1 MAEILS
7 ADAQGVE
14 QGTEMIRSFLKKKG
28 VKENLNT
35 RFVLI
40 AEESMVDLIQHADQD
55 SQLSIS
61 MKRFLEEIYVEI
73 SVKGEAYRFGDRLI
87 TFPEELWAVPNSDA
101 ESAIRNRILS
111 SHSRNIKYKHKNG
124 VNFIHLS
131 MDLPSRSLVKTIGS
145 LISAL
150 VVGIILSLTV
160 PAQWT
165 QALNVSLL
173 MPIKTIFL
181 NILKMIAAPVVFFSM
196 TSSVSQ
202 MGSTS
207 ELGRVGSRIIGIY
220 LLTTVIAVGIGIGV
234 FFLVRPGSADMTGL
248 VSAAP
253 ALPSQPFSTSLKDII
268 VGIVPDNVLSP
279 FLETNMLQLI
289 FLSLLWGLAIRN
301 SKGYSK
307 NLSILIESCNE
318 LFLRTT
324 SFVMRSVYV
333 LVFCSILSLII
344 TMGVHSLLLLLSM
357 FATFLLGLLFML
369 LVYCLLMMI
378 SRINPLSILKSYA
391 PFALQVFSTSSSSAA
406 MPINMDYCQNV
417 LQLPPK
423 LYRFSIPLGA
433 TLNMDGMC
441 ILLAVESL
449 TLAKVFGVPVP
460 GSALL
465 SLAFSI
471 IVISIGAPGVP
482 GAGIIIMSML
492 MDLLGVPAE
501 AVTLV
506 MGIGP
511 IVGMFVC
518 TSNCLGDV
526 VATAIVAKHEN
537 MLNSESPLGSGR
549 SSA

>member
-7 ADAQGVE
+7 ADVNGIE
-14 QGTEMIRSFLKKKG
+14 QGTEIIRSFLEKKG
-28 VKENLNT
+28 VKGNLNT
-35 RFVLI
+35 RIILT

-61 MKRFLEEIYVEI
+61 TKCFLEEITVEI
-73 SVKGEAYRFGDRLI
+73 SAKGKEYRFGDRLI
-87 TFPEELWAVPNSDA
+87 TVPEELWAVPNSDA
-101 ESAIRNRILS
+101 ESAIRNRILA

-124 VNFIHLS
+124 VNSIHLS

-268 VGIVPDNVLSP
+268 VGIVPDNVISP

-318 LFLRTT
+318 LFLRIT
-324 SFVMRSVYV
+324 SFVMRSVHV

-526 VATAIVAKHEN
+526 VATAIVAKREN
-537 MLNSESPLGSGR
+537 MLSSESPLGSGR